1 MINDDRT
8 GDLLGQWVPAG
19 ALCPCATMLSQL
31 LLVLLPTESF
41 FPTKKKKP
49 NNFGGTLDE
58 ATALRQTA
66 WTDGAERSVWPITLL
81 VV

>member
-19 ALCPCATMLSQL
+19 ALCPLRFPSFPL
-31 LLVLLPTESF
+31 FLFPTVSF
-41 FPTKKKKP
+41 FPIKKK
-49 NNFGGTLDE
+49 NNFGGTSDE
-58 ATALRQTA
+58 ATAPTA

>member
-31 LLVLLPTESF
+31 PPVLISNCVL
-41 FPTKKKKP
+41 FPTKKQ
-49 NNFGGTLDE
+49 NYFGGTSDE
-58 ATALRQTA
+58 ATALSQTA

>member
-1 MINDDRT
+1 MMT
-8 GDLLGQWVPAG
+8 GQGICLANGFLQEHFVPVP
-19 ALCPCATMLSQL
+19 LCFPSFSLFSSQL
-31 LLVLLPTESF
+31 SPF
-41 FPTKKKKP
+41 FRLKKKP

-58 ATALRQTA
+58 ATALWQTA